1 MASYSA
7 QIVGKNIDLGETFKS
22 YSDSKISEIINK
34 YSVKTIS
41 YKATLQKKNYRFKVT
56 LKVNLINRIQ
66 FETIGRAKNA
76 NKALD
81 IAANHISK
89 RLRRYL
95 RKLKKRKIGRTNNFR
110 FSSLLV

>member
-41 YKATLQKKNYRFKVT
+41 YKATLQKKIID
-56 LKVNLINRIQ
+56 LK
-66 FETIGRAKNA
+66 
-76 NKALD
+76 
-81 IAANHISK
+81 
-89 RLRRYL
+89 
-95 RKLKKRKIGRTNNFR
+95 
-110 FSSLLV
+110 